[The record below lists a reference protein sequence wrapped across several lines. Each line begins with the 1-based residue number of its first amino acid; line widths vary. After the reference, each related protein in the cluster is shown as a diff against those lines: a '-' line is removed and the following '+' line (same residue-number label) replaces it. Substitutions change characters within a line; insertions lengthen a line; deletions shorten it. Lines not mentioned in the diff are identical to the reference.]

1 MAMMTGLIAFAANV
15 DLEGLET
22 ATVQRLAMGSELLFE
37 QVHFF
42 KLLVVQLPDAR
53 EFDADRD
60 ESRDIARQAWR
71 ALHRNDNRG

>member
-1 MAMMTGLIAFAANV
+1 
-15 DLEGLET
+15 
-22 ATVQRLAMGSELLFE
+22 
-37 QVHFF
+37 
-42 KLLVVQLPDAR
+42 LLVVQLPDAR